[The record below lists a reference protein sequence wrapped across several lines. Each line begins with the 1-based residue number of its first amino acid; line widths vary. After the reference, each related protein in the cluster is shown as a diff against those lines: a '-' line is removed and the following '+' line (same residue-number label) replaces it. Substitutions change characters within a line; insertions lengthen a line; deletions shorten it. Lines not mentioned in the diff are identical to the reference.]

1 MLRLARSAGGL
12 QGLRTL
18 SASGAAAAAHS
29 ATENVE
35 EGVGPAAFTAVS
47 AAAAAAAASAAPG
60 SLSDRYAALVRAGTL
75 RHDPAQVRSPSQ
87 SPASTQP
94 SRLWACSV
102 RWRSPPPQL
111 STACSQP

>member
-35 EGVGPAAFTAVS
+35 EGVGPAAFTA
-47 AAAAAAAASAAPG
+47 AAAAAAASAAPG

-75 RHDPAQVRSPSQ
+75 RHDPAQVCSPSQ
-87 SPASTQP
+87 RPASTQP

-102 RWRSPPPQL
+102 RWRSPQQQL